1 MGHCRVRCPF
11 LCSNGTYVKGWWSD
25 VTGNEEGMGVKADVS
40 YHTFA
45 LLRCIDT
52 GQT

>member
-1 MGHCRVRCPF
+1 M
-11 LCSNGTYVKGWWSD
+11 
-25 VTGNEEGMGVKADVS
+25 TGNEEGMGVKADVA

-52 GQT
+52 G